1 MFCSQIIKYITSL
14 QKMTR
19 DKQVLLFSKNN
30 SKQKHKI

>member
-19 DKQVLLFSKNN
+19 DKQTSFVVFK
-30 SKQKHKI
+30 K